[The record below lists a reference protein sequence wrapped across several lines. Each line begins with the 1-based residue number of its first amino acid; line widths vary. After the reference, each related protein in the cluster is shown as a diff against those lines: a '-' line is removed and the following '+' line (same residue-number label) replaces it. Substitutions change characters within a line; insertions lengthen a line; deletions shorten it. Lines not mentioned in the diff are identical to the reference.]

1 MMRRF
6 AASVATSALLLGGCG
21 MRLTQYRDY
30 HGDGTFTPQA
40 AAWICRDGYSVDL
53 GDVDLTVAGELTRR
67 LDGLPSMEAAVGL
80 ALARK
85 REHAA
90 NRPVPIRL
98 LLVTGLIGIALWA
111 AVVLAFAYYSPP
123 WRLKGPPVGPLP
135 ISRYWPTILA
145 AFSLTHGC
153 AAESARTT
161 LPAPTYL
168 RQVSAIS
175 PANASSSAGVPSAC
189 RMRAMRTASS
199 RASMRPEFMLC
210 TPTGAA
216 WCAASPA

>member
-80 ALARK
+80 ALAQKNATPHDGPDAGYVR
-85 REHAA
+85 H
-90 NRPVPIRL
+90 PVAL
-98 LLVTGLIGIALWA
+98 IALS
-111 AVVLAFAYYSPP
+111 VRDEHGHIVLARHERLSDWTARVAPAEPDRAWLYRRGTQVDVPLAPGMLREERFPIGRDDSWGSSFVPRRGARYTLHFAVEEPD
-123 WRLKGPPVGPLP
+123 
-135 ISRYWPTILA
+135 A
-145 AFSLTHGC
+145 
-153 AAESARTT
+153 
-161 LPAPTYL
+161 
-168 RQVSAIS
+168 
-175 PANASSSAGVPSAC
+175 
-189 RMRAMRTASS
+189 
-199 RASMRPEFMLC
+199 
-210 TPTGAA
+210 GAA
-216 WCAASPA
+216 GIDARLQVNAAAGCP